1 MKDYK
6 DRSLGEEA
14 LKEVR
19 EKGCRVLHMGAPWQ
33 VKEATIR
40 CKQKL

>member
-1 MKDYK
+1 MKECK
-6 DRSLGEEA
+6 DRSPGEEA

-19 EKGCRVLHMGAPWQ
+19 ENGCRVLNMGGPWQ
-33 VKEATIR
+33 VKEATIG